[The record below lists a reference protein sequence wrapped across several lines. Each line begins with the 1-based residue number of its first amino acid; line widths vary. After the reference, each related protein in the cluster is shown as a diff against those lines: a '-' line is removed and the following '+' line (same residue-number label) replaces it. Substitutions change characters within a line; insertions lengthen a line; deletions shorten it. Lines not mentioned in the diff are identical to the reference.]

1 MQILPKFSQ
10 IHADWSFWHAA
21 CGRLPDRKGTISA
34 SREAEDEN
42 WGRVSVG
49 LGIRSARMFEV
60 RQKPEMVER
69 ALLVRFY
76 FDPRDADES
85 ESLLEE
91 LGELVRTLGI
101 EVVESVLARSREM
114 HKKLL
119 CGTGKAA
126 EVAELAKAHEC
137 DVIVIDN
144 GLAPSQQREWE
155 KLADCCVIDREEVI
169 LDIFA
174 KRARTKEARL
184 QVDLA
189 RMQYALPRLARMWGH
204 LDRETAGSGGDGGG
218 GTSRGMGEKQIEV
231 DRRLAHMTIDR
242 AKRELELVRKQRKT
256 QRKERERFE
265 TPHAAIVGY
274 TNAGKSTLLNRL
286 SGADVMAKDMLFA
299 TLDTTTRR
307 IELPDGQP
315 LLLTDTVGFIRNLP
329 HRLVEAFKATLEE
342 AVLADFLIHV
352 LDATSP
358 EVATFHDTTLEVL
371 KELGAEDKPMVV
383 VLNKTDLIDDPERL
397 ADLRRRFPEAI
408 VAAAATGAGMEDLL
422 KACCVQ
428 LAARVRRKT
437 YRIPQQRADLVSL
450 LHREAKVLS
459 TEYENDDIIVGAVV
473 PAAIAGRLEGFV
485 LTHP

>member
-1 MQILPKFSQ
+1 
-10 IHADWSFWHAA
+10 
-21 CGRLPDRKGTISA
+21 
-34 SREAEDEN
+34 
-42 WGRVSVG
+42 
-49 LGIRSARMFEV
+49 MFEV

-76 FDPRDADES
+76 FDPREATEA

-91 LGELVRTLGI
+91 LGELVKTLGI
-101 EVVESVLARSREM
+101 EVVEAVLPRCREM
-114 HKKLL
+114 HKKFL

-126 EVAELAKAHEC
+126 EVAELARAHDC

-155 KLADCCVIDREEVI
+155 KLADLCVIDREEVI

-174 KRARTKEARL
+174 KRAHTREARL
-184 QVDLA
+184 QVELA

-204 LDRETAGSGGDGGG
+204 LDREGGGAGGVGGG
-218 GTSRGMGEKQIEV
+218 GASRGMGEKQIEV
-231 DRRLAHMTIDR
+231 DRRLANLSIDR
-242 AKRELELVRKQRKT
+242 CKRELELVRKQRKT
-256 QRKERERFE
+256 QRKEREKLE

-274 TNAGKSTLLNRL
+274 TNAGKSSLLNAL

-307 IELPDGQP
+307 IDLPDGQP
-315 LLLTDTVGFIRNLP
+315 LLITDTVGFVRNLP

-358 EVATFHDTTLEVL
+358 EIERFHDTTLEVL
-371 KELGAEDKPMVV
+371 QELGAEDKEIIT
-383 VLNKTDLIDDPERL
+383 VLNKIDLVTDPEELATLERKYPGALHISAYTGSGLEVLLKSCSEVL
-397 ADLRRRFPEAI
+397 AD
-408 VAAAATGAGMEDLL
+408 
-422 KACCVQ
+422 
-428 LAARVRRKT
+428 RVRCKD

-459 TEYENDDIIVGAVV
+459 TDYEGDDILVRAVV
-473 PAAIAGRLEGFV
+473 PATIAGRLESFASA
-485 LTHP
+485 TD

>member
-1 MQILPKFSQ
+1 
-10 IHADWSFWHAA
+10 
-21 CGRLPDRKGTISA
+21 
-34 SREAEDEN
+34 
-42 WGRVSVG
+42 
-49 LGIRSARMFEV
+49 
-60 RQKPEMVER
+60 MVER

-76 FDPRDADES
+76 FDPREATEA

-91 LGELVRTLGI
+91 LGELVKTLGI
-101 EVVESVLARSREM
+101 EVIEAVMPRCREM
-114 HKKLL
+114 HKKFL

-155 KLADCCVIDREEVI
+155 KLADLCVIDREEVI

-174 KRARTKEARL
+174 KRALTREARL
-184 QVDLA
+184 QVELA

-204 LDRETAGSGGDGGG
+204 LDREGGGAGGVGGG
-218 GTSRGMGEKQIEV
+218 GASRGMGEKQIEV
-231 DRRLAHMTIDR
+231 DRRLANMSIDR
-242 AKRELELVRKQRKT
+242 CKRELEVVRKQRKT
-256 QRKERERFE
+256 QRKEREKLE

-274 TNAGKSTLLNRL
+274 TNAGKSSLLNIL

-307 IELPDGQP
+307 IDLPDGQP
-315 LLLTDTVGFIRNLP
+315 LLITDTVGFVRNLP

-358 EVATFHDTTLEVL
+358 EIERFHDTTLEVL
-371 KELGAEDKPMVV
+371 QELGAEDKEIIT
-383 VLNKTDLIDDPERL
+383 VLNKIDLVTDPEELATLSRKYPGALHVSAVTGLGLDELLRGCSEVL
-397 ADLRRRFPEAI
+397 AD
-408 VAAAATGAGMEDLL
+408 
-422 KACCVQ
+422 
-428 LAARVRRKT
+428 RVRCKD
-437 YRIPQQRADLVSL
+437 YRIPQHRADLVSL

-459 TEYENDDIIVGAVV
+459 TDYEGDDILVRAVV
-473 PAAIAGRLEGFV
+473 PATIAGRLESFAAV
-485 LTHP
+485 AI